1 MNKRSVAKNV
11 ATRAVIWKLARAMP
25 VLGIV
30 VSAFYLARRIR
41 TKGAMRGSVDTALD
55 MTPFV
60 GRLKAI
66 YELFAGDVIP
76 PKRTAPTAVTPE
88 ATVMA

>member
-1 MNKRSVAKNV
+1 MAKDI
-11 ATRAVIWKLARAMP
+11 AAHAVLWKVARALP
-25 VLGIV
+25 VIGVLA
-30 VSAFYLARRIR
+30 SAFYVVRRIR
-41 TKGAMRGSVDTALD
+41 AKGALRGGVDTALD

-76 PKRTAPTAVTPE
+76 PRKQTSVTPE